1 MRWAL
6 LPQAQI
12 LSPALNVRQV
22 SSELCVKV
30 VLVIL
35 CIEELENSGSEGE
48 ISLTVKGSCT
58 LFCRCKTWQ

>member
-1 MRWAL
+1 MRWAFL
-6 LPQAQI
+6 SQAKI

-35 CIEELENSGSEGE
+35 RIEELKNFDHR
-48 ISLTVKGSCT
+48 V
-58 LFCRCKTWQ
+58 R